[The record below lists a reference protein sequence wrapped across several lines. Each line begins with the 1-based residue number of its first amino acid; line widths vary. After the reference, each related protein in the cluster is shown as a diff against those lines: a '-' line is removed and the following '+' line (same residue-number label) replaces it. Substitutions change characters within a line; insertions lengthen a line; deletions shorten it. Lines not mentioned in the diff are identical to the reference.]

1 MDELIINGESVELG
15 PATKIGMTYQV
26 NDIAELKD
34 IRANT
39 TNEFSVPNNSEN
51 AATLGFADLV
61 TSSSAKPYQ
70 KNTAVFKRNGQE
82 IIKNGVA
89 LIEECG
95 DAFRLQVLSGN
106 YDFFKSLESKKISE
120 LDFSDKDHLW
130 DLSAIVAAIPN
141 TVDDIYTYPVID
153 YTGSNTW
160 FNHIQPGGVR
170 LEKTYPSV
178 FAKKIIERIASENG
192 YSVGGS
198 YFGDAVTDREIIP
211 FSNLNPT
218 HAQRWVDKWKFK
230 AMTLGTQ
237 TNTTPGAMQHIEFPI
252 ELFDTSNTY
261 TNVPADGG
269 RWYPV
274 EECLC
279 GFKMTLK
286 VSIAAAGPID
296 FRVGFRYWNPLL
308 GTFAGAIYAFTQLI
322 PGDYTITI
330 ETTADDLAHVIPGS
344 YIIPMYYKGYAG
356 DTFQILSGSTFE
368 NTPDPYMYLGTTVQ
382 LESMLPDITQKE
394 FIKAICAKWCLV
406 SDVDDVGKTL
416 LLNFM
421 NDLDKNRARARDWSG
436 KIDVQKKPT
445 IAFRS
450 GKYAQTNFFKYT
462 EDDAVTEGLGDG
474 SFDIPDTTLDLTAD
488 IHTLPF
494 AATDMKSYLAKL
506 SVPFIKVWNET
517 GASPPDPSGDPVST
531 KPRILLHHV
540 YYDPDGYLK
549 YVDEA
554 GFLLHQPFQ
563 ASMAWFIHTTDQIP
577 APPIKTNQG
586 FDDTM
591 LDDYYWVL
599 KKMLT
604 KMKKVTA
611 YFNLHDED
619 VQDFD
624 HMVPVY
630 IEKFQEHFFVNKIS
644 NYQPGKLTS
653 VEMYR
658 I

>member
-26 NDIAELKD
+26 NDIAELRD
-34 IRANT
+34 IKANT
-39 TNEFSVPNNSEN
+39 TNEFAVPNNSKN

-61 TSSSAKPYQ
+61 TSSSVKPYQ
-70 KNTAVFKRNGQE
+70 KNTAVLKRNGQE
-82 IIKNGVA
+82 VIKNGVA
-89 LIEECG
+89 LIEECS

-106 YDFFKSLESKKISE
+106 YDFFKALESKKITE
-120 LDFSDKDHLW
+120 LDFSDMDHLW
-130 DLSAIVAAIPN
+130 DLASVVAAIPN
-141 TVDDIYTYPVID
+141 TVDDTYTYPVID
-153 YTGSNTW
+153 YTGSTTW
-160 FNHIQPGGVR
+160 FNHVQPGGVR
-170 LEKTYPSV
+170 LEKQYPAV

-198 YFGDAVTDREIIP
+198 YFDDAVTDREIIP

-218 HAQRWVDKWKFK
+218 HAQRWVDKYKFK
-230 AMTLGTQ
+230 AMSIGTQ
-237 TNTTPGAMQHIEFPI
+237 TNTTPGVMQHIEFPF

-269 RWYPV
+269 RWYTV
-274 EECLC
+274 EECNC
-279 GFKMTLK
+279 GFKMVLK
-286 VSIAAAGPID
+286 VSITAAGPID
-296 FRVGFRYWNPLL
+296 FRTGFRYWNPLL
-308 GTFAGAIYAFTQLI
+308 GTFSAAIYAFTQLQ

-344 YIIPMYYKGYAG
+344 YIIPMYYKGAVG
-356 DTFQILSGSTFE
+356 DTFQILAGSTFE
-368 NTPDPYMYLGTTVQ
+368 NNPDPYMYFETSLQ

-394 FIKAICAKWCLV
+394 FIKATCAKWCLV
-406 SDVDDVGKTL
+406 SDIDDVGKVL
-416 LLNFM
+416 ILNFM
-421 NDLDKNRARARDWSG
+421 NDLDKNRAIARNWSG
-436 KIDVQKKPT
+436 KLDVQKKPT

-450 GKYAQTNFFKYT
+450 GKYAQTNNFKYT
-462 EDDAVTEGLGDG
+462 ADDAVTEGYGDG
-474 SFDIPDTTLDLTAD
+474 SFAIPDSTLDLTAD

-494 AATDMKSYLAKL
+494 AATEMKSFLVNL

-517 GASPPDPSGDPVST
+517 GAAPPDPSGDPVAV

-540 YYDPDGYLK
+540 YTDLNGDLK
-549 YVDEA
+549 YVNEA
-554 GFLLHQPFQ
+554 GGLLHQPFQ
-563 ASMAWFIHTTDQIP
+563 ASMAWFIHTEDQIP

-624 HMVPVY
+624 HMIPVY

-644 NYQPGKLTS
+644 NYQPGRLTQ
-653 VEMYR
+653 VELFR
-658 I
+658 L